1 MTIKSA
7 LIIGYSRPSGVHT
20 LLNSLKSNHVE
31 RVYVS
36 IDGPRNESD
45 KINQDKIHE
54 ILKDF
59 NENAGLQV
67 FVKSNVTNLGVAA
80 GVLSAIDWF
89 FSNEEEGLILEDDL
103 VVGDDFYRFASF
115 GLEKFSNDSSVWMI
129 SGTQLFP
136 NQSSEARETWTNY
149 PMIWG
154 WAGWAKKWSAMR
166 FALLQP
172 KKVPFLKLAN
182 RRHLFWSIGANRA
195 LNGKVDTWD
204 IPLAYEFW
212 SLGKIC
218 ILPPVNLISNVGD
231 DDSST
236 HTLSDNSALRQKIQ
250 VLPKDFQYSGVG
262 DLNEIN
268 SYNHKLE
275 STIFRVGCRHFF
287 LPYYSVLLDW
297 WRFPV
302 NRRKRPL
309 RKRTD
314 WDVFKAP

>member
-1 MTIKSA
+1 MAVKSA
-7 LIIGYSRPSGVHT
+7 LIIGYSRPSGVLT

-45 KINQDKIHE
+45 KINQDKILE
-54 ILKDF
+54 ILQDF
-59 NENAGLQV
+59 KGSARIKV
-67 FVKSNVTNLGVAA
+67 FVKVNKTNLGVAG

-89 FSNEEEGLILEDDL
+89 FSHEEEGLILEDDL
-103 VVGDDFYRFASF
+103 VVGDDFYQFACF
-115 GLEKFSNDSSVWMI
+115 GLEKFSKDSSVWMI

-136 NQSSEARETWTNY
+136 NESSEAPETWTNY

-154 WAGWAKKWSAMR
+154 WAGWAKKWSVMR
-166 FALLQP
+166 VALLQP
-172 KKVPFLKLAN
+172 KRIPVSKLMN
-182 RRHLFWSIGANRA
+182 PRHLFWSIGANRA

-212 SLGKIC
+212 SLKKIC
-218 ILPPVNLISNVGD
+218 ILPPVNLISNIGD

-236 HTLSDNSALRQKIQ
+236 HTTSDNSALRQKIQ
-250 VLPKDFQYSGVG
+250 TLPKDFQYSGVG
-262 DLNEIN
+262 DLSEIN
-268 SYNHKLE
+268 SYNNKLE
-275 STIFRVGCRHFF
+275 STIFRIRRRHVL

-302 NRRKRPL
+302 KRRKRPL

-314 WDVFKAP
+314 WDFFKAP

>member
-1 MTIKSA
+1 MPIKSA

-45 KINQDKIHE
+45 KINQDKIQE

-59 NENAGLQV
+59 KENAGLEV

-103 VVGDDFYRFASF
+103 VVGDDFYRFASV
-115 GLEKFSNDSSVWMI
+115 GLEKFSNDSTVWMI

-136 NQSSEARETWTNY
+136 NQTSDASETWTNY

-154 WAGWAKKWSAMR
+154 WAGWAKKWRVMR
-166 FALLQP
+166 VALLQP
-172 KKVPFLKLAN
+172 KKVPVLKLAN
-182 RRHLFWSIGANRA
+182 PRHLFWSIGANRA

-236 HTLSDNSALRQKIQ
+236 HTSSDNSALRQKIQ

-275 STIFRVGCRHFF
+275 STIFRVRRRHFF